1 MKTPDFLL
9 VVTFILVMLQTSQS
23 VYAQDAF
30 AAKKKKNYSVNTSS
44 LQAVRMNRL
53 VAKKVGRITS
63 PATDR
68 SIPFPKPFIRQGGTP
83 NVLFSEETGLPSFI
97 TTARDNRT
105 GRTRRPSKRNLT
117 F

>member
-23 VYAQDAF
+23 VYAQDTF
-30 AAKKKKNYSVNTSS
+30 AAKKKKNYPVNTSS

-63 PATDR
+63 PATGR
-68 SIPFPKPFIRQGGTP
+68 SIPFPKPFIRQGTP